1 MWLLKPQIIT
11 IAQIVPNNQNASLY
25 IYIYIFPPK
34 LKPDLKKKKN
44 LWNKIIGYFIECK
57 KKKAPLDSKQT
68 RRLIE
73 KERN

>member
-11 IAQIVPNNQNASLY
+11 IAQILPNNQNASLY
-25 IYIYIFPPK
+25 IYLSSKAKTWF
-34 LKPDLKKKKN
+34 KKKKN